1 MLFNKILVLSTIL
14 LLCAPGFAQ
23 SSAQKTRQPDKGEIL
38 RKMRDLHASLFA
50 NKDFFSE
57 EINLAPWSGKAGLF
71 KQVKRFVKERGH
83 RDGKL
88 LAAFTS
94 IERANTA
101 IEFAIRDVRDQR
113 AMGHADPRLFMRK
126 FMRVS
131 EDLQVAG
138 NQLRAMQF
146 RFFHAKDKDEARDVL
161 ESLVSYV
168 DSIAVTASRLLGSDR

>member
-1 MLFNKILVLSTIL
+1 MIFNKILVLSSIL
-14 LLCAPGFAQ
+14 FFCGASFAQ
-23 SSAQKTRQPDKGEIL
+23 SPGQKTRHPDKGEII
-38 RKMRDLHASLFA
+38 RKMRDLHGSQFSGDL
-50 NKDFFSE
+50 FSE
-57 EINLAPWSGKAGLF
+57 KINFAPWSGKAGLF

-88 LAAFTS
+88 LSAFTS

-113 AMGHADPRLFMRK
+113 AMGHTDPRLSMQK
-126 FMRVS
+126 FRRVS
-131 EDLQVAG
+131 EDLQEIG
-138 NQLRAMQF
+138 NQLRAMEF

-168 DSIAVTASRLLGSDR
+168 DSIAVTASRQLGSDR